1 MMSNITPEQA
11 SDIRRVVIVLSPPAG
26 NLEKMQGTVEIAL
39 RLKAEMHVLFIE
51 DINLLRLAALPRAGE
66 LSYGAGGIRPLDR
79 ERMERVLKAQA
90 NAVREKL
97 SALAA
102 RHKVP
107 WSFQVRR
114 GHVSREV
121 LASVVGEDL
130 LILDRVRESLVS
142 STGEEG
148 ILWRILRQTTSTV
161 LLQRDAG
168 HAPRALTVYFDGT
181 PAAWRAL
188 RLATSC
194 FQEGS
199 LPMTIVLPPMEEAEE
214 RRARAHI
221 EEYLGAQGIPCRIH
235 RLRESTCGCLARM
248 LAEQGCGL
256 FIGGRPGLMEYGESL
271 LRDLEGLGCGCLLVN

>member
-66 LSYGAGGIRPLDR
+66 MSYGMGEVRPLDR

-90 NAVREKL
+90 DAVRETL

-102 RHKVP
+102 RHKVS

-130 LILDRVRESLVS
+130 VILDRVRESLVS

-148 ILWRILRQTTSTV
+148 VLWRILRQTTSTV

-168 HAPRALTVYFDGT
+168 HAPRALTVYFDDN
-181 PAAWRAL
+181 PASWRAL

-199 LPMTIVLPPMEEAEE
+199 LPMTIVLPPMEEAEA
-214 RRARAHI
+214 RAARAHI
-221 EEYLGAQGIPCRIH
+221 EEYLGTRGIPCRIR
-235 RLRESTCGCLARM
+235 RLRESTCGCLERM
-248 LAEQGCGL
+248 LAEQDCGL

-271 LRDLEGLGCGCLLVN
+271 LRDLERLGRGCLLVN